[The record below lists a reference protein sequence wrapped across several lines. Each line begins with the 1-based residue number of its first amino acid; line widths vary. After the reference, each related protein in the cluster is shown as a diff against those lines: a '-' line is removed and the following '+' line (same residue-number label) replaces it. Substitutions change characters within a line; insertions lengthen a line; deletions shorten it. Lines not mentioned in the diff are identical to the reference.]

1 MTKTDIQ
8 WKDLLTKKIV
18 ICFFTGFT
26 SGLPLFILISLLPAW
41 LDESGLDLKAIR
53 AFCFNPTSI
62 CMEIHL
68 GTFIRSF
75 HTFNG

>member
-41 LDESGLDLKAIR
+41 LDESGLDLKAR
-53 AFCFNPTSI
+53 
-62 CMEIHL
+62 
-68 GTFIRSF
+68 
-75 HTFNG
+75 